1 MISEDRMSIQV
12 EALRLYR
19 ELKSYK
25 KVAETMG
32 IHLNTAR
39 QRVQAGELLEF
50 RMHKQQEKVLTK
62 ED

>member
-1 MISEDRMSIQV
+1 MIPEERISVQV
-12 EALRLYR
+12 QALKLYR

-25 KVAETMG
+25 KVAEAQG

-39 QRVQAGELLEF
+39 QRVQAGELLEL
-50 RMHKQQEKVLTK
+50 RLQKQLTK